1 MKIRLPVL
9 LIALFLNLNAVAQT
23 PAPPAGL
30 NAYVHKAMAQWQVP
44 GLAVAIVKDGKLV
57 FARGYG
63 VRELGKPGKVDADTL
78 FTIGSVSKQ
87 FTVAALGTL
96 VSSGKLTWDAPV
108 TEYLK
113 NFQLSSAYV
122 THNIMLSD
130 LLSHRS
136 GYCDPLWMWYT
147 SDDTAANVIRR
158 LRYQKPDYGFR
169 AHFCYNNTMYLAAS
183 LFIPAITG
191 ESWNHYVTQHLF
203 APLGMMRTDTTDA
216 AVEAATNAALPH
228 AKIDGKV
235 VVIKRYWANNMD
247 VFAPVGGINSSVND
261 MSHWLEMLLADGKYD
276 GKTVV
281 DPAVIHTME
290 TPQMIIPAHNWIGD
304 WMRTQTPDSHFYA
317 YGFGFMLQDYG
328 QYKLVWHAGDI
339 NGFATAMALVPSE
352 HLGVIALS
360 NLDQN
365 RAPEGVVFHVLQDYL
380 GLAHYDVS
388 QAMYVYKQKEKAKD
402 KAAMDK
408 LAATRQKNARPPR
421 PLSAYTGQ
429 YRDKFYGTAH
439 VTEENGHL
447 VLQLGNPSFTGD
459 LEPWHDNTFRVTWRD
474 RYYGRNYVTF
484 DLDAY
489 GQPDRL
495 SFALLPM
502 HYQRV
507 EKPAAGASQ

>member
-1 MKIRLPVL
+1 MKTRLPVL
-9 LIALFLNLNAVAQT
+9 LIALFLSLNAVAQT

-44 GLAVAIVKDGKLV
+44 GLAVAIVKDGKVV

-108 TEYLK
+108 TDYLK
-113 NFQLSSAYV
+113 NFQLGSAYV

-191 ESWNHYVTQHLF
+191 ESWNHYVMQHLF
-203 APLGMMRTDTTDA
+203 TPLGMMRTDTTEA

-228 AKIDGKV
+228 AKIDGRV
-235 VVIKRYWANNMD
+235 RVIRRYWANNMD
-247 VFAPVGGINSSVND
+247 VFASVGGINSSVDD
-261 MSHWLEMLLADGKYD
+261 MSHWLEMLLADGKYH
-276 GKTVV
+276 GKTVL
-281 DPAVIHTME
+281 DPAVIHAME
-290 TPQMIIPAHNWIGD
+290 TPHMLIPAHDWIGG

-317 YGFGFMLQDYG
+317 YGYGFMLQDYG
-328 QYKLVWHAGDI
+328 KYKVVWHAGDI
-339 NGFATAMALVPSE
+339 NGMASAMALVPSE
-352 HLGVIALS
+352 HLGVVALS

-388 QAMYVYKQKEKAKD
+388 QAMYVYMHKANAKD
-402 KAAMDK
+402 KAAEAK
-408 LAATRQKNARPPR
+408 LAAMRQKDAPL
-421 PLSAYTGQ
+421 PLSAYAGQ
-429 YRDKFYGTAH
+429 YRDKFYGMAQ
-439 VTEENGHL
+439 VTEEHGHL

-484 DLDAY
+484 DLNAF
-489 GQPDRL
+489 GKPDKL
-495 SFALLPM
+495 SFALVPL
-502 HYQRV
+502 HYERV
-507 EKPAAGASQ
+507 ENSPVAVSQ